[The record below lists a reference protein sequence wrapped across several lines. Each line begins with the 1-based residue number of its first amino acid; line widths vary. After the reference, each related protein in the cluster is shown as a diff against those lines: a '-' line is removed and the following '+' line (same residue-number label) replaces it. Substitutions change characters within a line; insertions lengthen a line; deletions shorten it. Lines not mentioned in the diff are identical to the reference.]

1 MRYIIL
7 IAILCLV
14 MEAKG
19 QTMYNTER
27 QDSTNVYHK
36 ALIEFCG
43 YVEKYF
49 PEVIKVTVESTP
61 MITMFPQEIG
71 NLKIE
76 YLPRSEVKK
85 EFKKKGLMY
94 YCVITP
100 MLLKSGE
107 FIVNVIPS
115 RIENQKHL
123 WTKFK
128 KNEIGYVSDGGI
140 KSRFKYDCLK
150 EKLTFLDSDGGFGR
164 IE

>member
-1 MRYIIL
+1 
-7 IAILCLV
+7 
-14 MEAKG
+14 
-19 QTMYNTER
+19 MYNTER

-49 PEVIKVTVESTP
+49 PEVAEVTVESTP
-61 MITMFPQEIG
+61 MITMFPQKMG

-85 EFKKKGLMY
+85 EFKKKGLKY

-107 FIVNVIPS
+107 FIVNVIPF
-115 RIENQKHL
+115 RIDYQKNL

-128 KNEIGYVSDGGI
+128 NNEIGYVSDGGI
-140 KSRFKYDCLK
+140 KSRFKYDCHQ
-150 EKLTFLDSDGGFGR
+150 ENLTFLGSEGGFGR